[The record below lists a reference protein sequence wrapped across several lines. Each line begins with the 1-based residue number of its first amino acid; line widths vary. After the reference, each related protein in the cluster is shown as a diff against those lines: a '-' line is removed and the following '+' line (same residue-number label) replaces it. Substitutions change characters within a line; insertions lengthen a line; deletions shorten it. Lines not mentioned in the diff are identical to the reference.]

1 MTGARNFT
9 GIGDSRNIEI
19 SDRPDFPSARVG
31 HSVPRTS
38 RMSIPVRF
46 VRPRP
51 LALLI
56 ALGVSVAALAGCG
69 QKQAA
74 APAGPAPKPAV
85 TVVAATE
92 RALSDTEEF
101 VGEIR
106 GLKDVEI
113 RARVQG
119 YLEGIHFEPGTPV
132 KKGQLLFTIDARP
145 FQAALAQA
153 RAAQTQAQVE
163 ATRSKADAER
173 FTDLAA
179 KGLVPRK
186 QGDDARAQAAA
197 ADANLQAARAVV
209 RAKEVDLG
217 YTRITSPI
225 AGRAG
230 LVNPA
235 VGNVVGTPSEA
246 PLTIVSD
253 LTSVR
258 VRFSV
263 GETTYLR
270 VFRERE
276 EAAATGKPQPQTP
289 PRLVLA
295 DGSLYPLP
303 GKVISIDRNIDAKTG
318 SLVVEAEFANPDG
331 LLRPGQFA
339 RIKGEVGSLGKA
351 LVIPQRAVILVQG
364 VPTVYAIG
372 AGEVAEQR
380 RLEGTPAPGG
390 LFKVTAGL
398 AAGDR
403 VVVDGQLKIKP
414 GVAVTP
420 NEIALD
426 QAIGGSEM
434 PDASIAS
441 GAPGAAASSTPPPS
455 TGPGGS
461 PGGTATTP
469 AASTAAR

>member
-1 MTGARNFT
+1 
-9 GIGDSRNIEI
+9 
-19 SDRPDFPSARVG
+19 
-31 HSVPRTS
+31 
-38 RMSIPVRF
+38 MSTLPRF
-46 VRPRP
+46 VRPRASTSAFAAG
-51 LALLI
+51 LAL
-56 ALGVSVAALAGCG
+56 VALAGCG
-69 QKQAA
+69 REQAA
-74 APAGPAPKPAV
+74 APSGPAPKPAV

-92 RALSDTEEF
+92 RPLSDTEEF

-106 GLKDVEI
+106 GLQDVEI

-132 KKGQLLFTIDARP
+132 KKGQLLFTIDPKP
-145 FQAALAQA
+145 FQAALAQVK
-153 RAAQTQAQVE
+153 AAQTQAQVE

-173 FTDLAA
+173 YTDLAA

-217 YTRITSPI
+217 YTKIASPI
-225 AGRAG
+225 DGRAG

-235 VGNVVGTPSEA
+235 VGNLVGAPGEP
-246 PLTIVSD
+246 PLTVVSD

-276 EAAATGKPQPQTP
+276 EAAAAGTPQNATP

-303 GKVISIDRNIDAKTG
+303 GKVVSIDRNIDAKTG
-318 SLVVEAEFANPDG
+318 SLVVEAEFPNPDG

-339 RIKGEVGSLGKA
+339 RIKGEVGSSGNA
-351 LVIPQRAVILVQG
+351 LVIPQRAVVLVQG

-372 AGEVAEQR
+372 TGDVAEQR
-380 RLEGTPAPGG
+380 RLEGAPVPGG
-390 LFKVTAGL
+390 LFKVTSGL
-398 AAGDR
+398 AAGER

-414 GVAVTP
+414 GVEVTA
-420 NEIALD
+420 NELPLD
-426 QAIGGSEM
+426 QAIGAAGV
-434 PDASIAS
+434 PDAAPA
-441 GAPGAAASSTPPPS
+441 GGAGAPPAAAPAAAGAGTTTAPGAT
-455 TGPGGS
+455 
-461 PGGTATTP
+461 
-469 AASTAAR
+469 R

>member
-1 MTGARNFT
+1 MSTLARF
-9 GIGDSRNIEI
+9 
-19 SDRPDFPSARVG
+19 A
-31 HSVPRTS
+31 H
-38 RMSIPVRF
+38 
-46 VRPRP
+46 PRP
-51 LALLI
+51 FTSALGLGLALV
-56 ALGVSVAALAGCG
+56 ALGGCG
-69 QKQAA
+69 REQAA
-74 APAGPAPKPAV
+74 APAGPPPKPAV
-85 TVVAATE
+85 TVVATTE

-106 GLKDVEI
+106 GLQDVEI

-145 FQAALAQA
+145 FQAAVAQA
-153 RAAQTQAQVE
+153 KAAQTQAQVE

-173 FTDLAA
+173 FTDLAT
-179 KGLVPRK
+179 KGIVPRK
-186 QGDDARAQAAA
+186 QGDDARAQAEAA
-197 ADANLQAARAVV
+197 QANLQAARAVV

-217 YTRITSPI
+217 YTRIASPI
-225 AGRAG
+225 NGRAG

-235 VGNVVGTPSEA
+235 VGNVVGTPSEP
-246 PLTIVSD
+246 PLTVVSD

-263 GETTYLR
+263 GESTYLR

-276 EAAATGKPQPQTP
+276 EAAAAGKPQPQTP
-289 PRLVLA
+289 PRLLLS

-303 GKVISIDRNIDAKTG
+303 GKVVSIDRNIDAKTG

-339 RIKGEVGSLGKA
+339 RIKGEVGSLGKT
-351 LVIPQRAVILVQG
+351 LVIPQRAVVLVQG
-364 VPTVYAIG
+364 VPTVYVIG
-372 AGEVAEQR
+372 ADDVAEQR
-380 RLEGTPAPGG
+380 RLEGAAAPGG
-390 LFKVTAGL
+390 LFKVSSGL

-414 GVAVTP
+414 GVAVTAS
-420 NEIALD
+420 EIALD
-426 QAIGGSEM
+426 RAIGGAEVA
-434 PDASIAS
+434 DAA
-441 GAPGAAASSTPPPS
+441 GVTPAAPAGAAPTA
-455 TGPGGS
+455 GPAAAGGA
-461 PGGTATTP
+461 GTAP

>member
-1 MTGARNFT
+1 
-9 GIGDSRNIEI
+9 
-19 SDRPDFPSARVG
+19 
-31 HSVPRTS
+31 
-38 RMSIPVRF
+38 MSTLLRF

-51 LALLI
+51 SAFAAGLVL
-56 ALGVSVAALAGCG
+56 VALAGCG
-69 QKQAA
+69 REQAA

-92 RALSDTEEF
+92 RTLSDTEEF

-106 GLKDVEI
+106 GLQDVEI

-132 KKGQLLFTIDARP
+132 KKGQLLFTIDPKP
-145 FQAALAQA
+145 FQAALAQVK
-153 RAAQTQAQVE
+153 AAQTQAQVE

-173 FTDLAA
+173 YTDLAT

-197 ADANLQAARAVV
+197 AEANLQAARAVV

-217 YTRITSPI
+217 YTKIASPI
-225 AGRAG
+225 DGRAG

-235 VGNVVGTPSEA
+235 VGNLVGTPSEP
-246 PLTIVSD
+246 PLTVVSD

-276 EAAATGKPQPQTP
+276 EAAASGKPQPQTP
-289 PRLVLA
+289 PRLLLA

-303 GKVISIDRNIDAKTG
+303 GKVVSIDRNIDAKTG
-318 SLVVEAEFANPDG
+318 SLVVEAEFPNPDG

-339 RIKGEVGSLGKA
+339 RIKGEVGSLGNA

-372 AGEVAEQR
+372 ADDVAEQR
-380 RLEGTPAPGG
+380 RLEGAPSPGG
-390 LFKVTAGL
+390 LFKVTSGL
-398 AAGDR
+398 AAGER

-414 GVAVTP
+414 GVAVTA
-420 NEIALD
+420 NEVALD
-426 QAIGGSEM
+426 QAIGAAGV
-434 PDASIAS
+434 PDA
-441 GAPGAAASSTPPPS
+441 APAGEPAAAAP
-455 TGPGGS
+455 
-461 PGGTATTP
+461 
-469 AASTAAR
+469 ASTASR

>member
-1 MTGARNFT
+1 MTTRLRLAPL
-9 GIGDSRNIEI
+9 
-19 SDRPDFPSARVG
+19 RPSTSALVAG
-31 HSVPRTS
+31 
-38 RMSIPVRF
+38 
-46 VRPRP
+46 
-51 LALLI
+51 LAL
-56 ALGVSVAALAGCG
+56 AALAGCG
-69 QKQAA
+69 REQAA
-74 APAGPAPKPAV
+74 APTGPAPKPAV
-85 TVVAATE
+85 TVVAASE
-92 RALSDTEEF
+92 RVLSDTEEF

-106 GLKDVEI
+106 GLQDVEI

-132 KKGQLLFTIDARP
+132 KKGQLLFTIDPKP

-179 KGLVPRK
+179 KGIVARK

-197 ADANLQAARAVV
+197 AEANLQAARAVV

-217 YTRITSPI
+217 YTKIASPI

-235 VGNVVGTPSEA
+235 VGNLVGTPSEP
-246 PLTIVSD
+246 PLTVVSD

-276 EAAATGKPQPQTP
+276 EAAAAGKPQNTTA
-289 PRLVLA
+289 PRLLLA

-303 GKVISIDRNIDAKTG
+303 GKVVSIDRNIDAKTG

-339 RIKGEVGSLGKA
+339 RIKGEVGSSGNA
-351 LVIPQRAVILVQG
+351 LVIPQRAVTLVQG

-372 AGEVAEQR
+372 ANDVAEQR
-380 RLEGTPAPGG
+380 RLEGAPAPGG
-390 LFKVTAGL
+390 LFKVSSGL
-398 AAGDR
+398 AAGER
-403 VVVDGQLKIKP
+403 VVVDGQLKVKP
-414 GVAVTP
+414 GVAVTA
-420 NEIALD
+420 NEVALD
-426 QAIGGSEM
+426 RAIGAAGV
-434 PDASIAS
+434 PDAAPAGGGPA
-441 GAPGAAASSTPPPS
+441 GAPGATAPAPAAASA
-455 TGPGGS
+455 GP
-461 PGGTATTP
+461 TP
-469 AASTAAR
+469 AAPGAAR

>member
-1 MTGARNFT
+1 MPTRL
-9 GIGDSRNIEI
+9 
-19 SDRPDFPSARVG
+19 
-31 HSVPRTS
+31 
-38 RMSIPVRF
+38 RF
-46 VRPRP
+46 AAPRP
-51 LALLI
+51 STFAIGLAI
-56 ALGVSVAALAGCG
+56 VALAGCG
-69 QKQAA
+69 QQQAA
-74 APAGPAPKPAV
+74 APAGPPPKPAV

-92 RALSDTEEF
+92 RTLSDTEEF

-106 GLKDVEI
+106 GLQDVEI

-119 YLEGIHFEPGTPV
+119 YLEGIHFEPGTAV
-132 KKGQLLFTIDARP
+132 KKGQLLFTIDPRP
-145 FQAALAQA
+145 FQAALAQVK
-153 RAAQTQAQVE
+153 AAQTQAQVE
-163 ATRSKADAER
+163 ATRAKADAER
-173 FTDLAA
+173 FTDLAT

-235 VGNVVGTPSEA
+235 VGNVVGTPGEP
-246 PLTIVSD
+246 PLTVVSD

-276 EAAATGKPQPQTP
+276 EAAATGTPRPQTL
-289 PRLVLA
+289 PRLLLA

-303 GKVISIDRNIDAKTG
+303 GKVVSIDRNIDAKTG

-339 RIKGEVGSLGKA
+339 RIKGEVGSLGTA

-364 VPTVYAIG
+364 VPTVYALG

-380 RLEGTPAPGG
+380 RLEGSAAPAG
-390 LFKVTAGL
+390 LFKVTSGL
-398 AAGDR
+398 SAGDR

-426 QAIGGSEM
+426 RAIGGAGV
-434 PDASIAS
+434 PDATVA
-441 GAPGAAASSTPPPS
+441 GAAPAGPPTAATTVAPGSAATGTPPPA
-455 TGPGGS
+455 T
-461 PGGTATTP
+461 TAT
-469 AASTAAR
+469 R